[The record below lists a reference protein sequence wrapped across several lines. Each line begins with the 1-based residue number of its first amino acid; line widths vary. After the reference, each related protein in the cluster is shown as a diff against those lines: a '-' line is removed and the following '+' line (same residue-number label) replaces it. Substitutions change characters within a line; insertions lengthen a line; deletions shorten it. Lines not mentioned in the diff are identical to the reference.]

1 MKLLNFEN
9 WSIGLLLPNIVTDKK
24 CAPKYVLFNEKK
36 NQKDLDDLWHTKFP
50 LKVQFWHFG
59 TS

>member
-36 NQKDLDDLWHTKFP
+36 NQKDLDDY
-50 LKVQFWHFG
+50 
-59 TS
+59 